1 MVADAHGDIGRPP
14 MASERIQQAA
24 VRARYDQRILVKYR
38 ITDEVRRRVGFGEFL
53 GGAVQFL
60 LQDGK
65 QKIRVLFQ
73 GWFADPVHAGR
84 RQADDQ
90 DQLKGKLQGRT
101 LHFEASL
108 KESRRRSP
116 ASPDDA
122 PEKSKYMSARDY
134 APKGEP
140 QQMEFARA
148 RGGRTTR
155 EVRKS
160 SAGSIGAQHRFQVTD
175 QLRAVPV
182 LRPDD
187 LPGDVPAGQSDR
199 FPGTGT

>member
-53 GGAVQFL
+53 GSAVQFL

-73 GWFADPVHAGR
+73 GWLADPGHAGR

-90 DQLKGKLQGRT
+90 HQLKGKLKGRT

-108 KESRRRSP
+108 KESRRGSP

-122 PEKSKYMSARDY
+122 PEKSKYMPAGDY
-134 APKGEP
+134 APKGE
-140 QQMEFARA
+140 QQQIEFARA
-148 RGGRTTR
+148 PAERTTR
-155 EVRKS
+155 GVRKS
-160 SAGSIGAQHRFQVTD
+160 STGSIATQHR
-175 QLRAVPV
+175 L
-182 LRPDD
+182 
-187 LPGDVPAGQSDR
+187 
-199 FPGTGT
+199 